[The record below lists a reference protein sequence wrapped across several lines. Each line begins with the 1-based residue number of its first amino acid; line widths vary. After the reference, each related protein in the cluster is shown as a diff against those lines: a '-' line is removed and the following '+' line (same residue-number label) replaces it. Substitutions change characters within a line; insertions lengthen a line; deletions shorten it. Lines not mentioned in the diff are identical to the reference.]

1 MKLQSILL
9 SALLLSPSS
18 VLAEERVFTESFCYE
33 NVERYIPG
41 YYDSNGYYVSGR
53 LEKSRRQVR
62 CRGHHHVPQKQHQ
75 TDDNSCIEGSI
86 LGGIL
91 GGGIAGAVSQPDAM
105 IWSIPLGIVGG
116 AMTGCQIDGG

>member
-9 SALLLSPSS
+9 SALLLSPAAAI
-18 VLAEERVFTESFCYE
+18 AEGRVFNESYCYE

-62 CRGHHHVPQKQHQ
+62 CRGHHHAPQKQH
-75 TDDNSCIEGSI
+75 
-86 LGGIL
+86 
-91 GGGIAGAVSQPDAM
+91 P
-105 IWSIPLGIVGG
+105 
-116 AMTGCQIDGG
+116 

>member
-62 CRGHHHVPQKQHQ
+62 CGGHHHARQRPHQ